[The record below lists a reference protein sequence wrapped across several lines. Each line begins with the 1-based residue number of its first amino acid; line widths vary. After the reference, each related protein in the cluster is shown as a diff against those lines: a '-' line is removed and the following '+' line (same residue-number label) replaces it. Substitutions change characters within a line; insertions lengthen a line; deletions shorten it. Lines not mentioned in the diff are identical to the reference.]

1 MTMIKRVCRTLVFLS
16 MIAAPSVALAQAMF
30 SLWVGSREEVVLRM
44 IALANLKPGEV
55 VTDLGSGDGR
65 LVIGS
70 ALSNPKVTGFGVD
83 IDAKLVREASGRA
96 WVAGVHDRV
105 RFHHQNVFDADISK
119 VDVIYIWLFPE
130 LMRLLRNKIML
141 EARPGTRIV
150 SQLFDMGNWRPDA
163 VDSEQ
168 ATVRMWVVPAR
179 IEGNWRWELALP
191 GQKKSQFDAIL
202 DQTFQHADG
211 VVRVGT
217 MRRQIREFKLD
228 GDQFTFQL
236 HIPLSEQSAS
246 QELEFSG
253 RVKGDVIEGKAKWMR
268 PVRGDPEAHTTTEIP
283 WRAVR
288 TTTTTYFKP
297 TGVDGAR

>member
-1 MTMIKRVCRTLVFLS
+1 MMLERFCRTLVFVS
-16 MIAAPSVALAQAMF
+16 MLVAPSAALAQAIF
-30 SLWVGSREEVVLRM
+30 SMWVGSREELVVRM

-70 ALSNPKVTGFGVD
+70 ALANTRVTGFGVD
-83 IDAKLVREASGRA
+83 IDAKLVREASARA

-105 RFHHQNVFDADISK
+105 KFHHQNVFDADLSK

-130 LMRLLRNKIML
+130 LMRLLRNKLML

-150 SQLFDMGNWRPDA
+150 SQLFDMGDWKPDA

-168 ATVRMWVVPAR
+168 ATVSLWVVPAK

-191 GQKKSQFDAIL
+191 GQKKSRFDAIL
-202 DQTFQHADG
+202 DQTFQSVDG

-217 MRRQIREFKLD
+217 VRRQIREFKLN
-228 GDQFTFQL
+228 GDKFTFRMQ
-236 HIPLSEQSAS
+236 IPLPGHVDN

-253 RVKGDVIEGKAKWMR
+253 RVKGDVMEGKAKWMR
-268 PVRGDPEAHTTTEIP
+268 PVRGDSESYTATEIP

-297 TGVDGAR
+297 TGLHGAR

>member
-1 MTMIKRVCRTLVFLS
+1 MQGLDGSRVDVGGGAD
-16 MIAAPSVALAQAMF
+16 AAGAALAQAMV
-30 SLWVGSREEVVLRM
+30 SLWVGSREEVAARM

-70 ALSNPKVTGFGVD
+70 ALANPKVTGFGVD
-83 IDAKLVREASGRA
+83 IDAKLVREASARA

-105 RFHHQNVFDADISK
+105 RFHHQNVFDADLSR
-119 VDVIYIWLFPE
+119 VDVIYMWLFPE
-130 LMRLLRNKIML
+130 MMRLLRNKILL

-150 SQLFDMGNWRPDA
+150 SQMFDMGDWKPDA
-163 VDSEQ
+163 ADPEQ
-168 ATVRMWVVPAR
+168 ATVRLWVVPAR

-191 GQKKSQFDAIL
+191 GQKKKNRFDAIL
-202 DQTFQHADG
+202 DQTFQHANG

-217 MRRQIREFKLD
+217 VRRQIREFKLE
-228 GDQFTFQL
+228 GDQFTFQM
-236 HIPLSEQSAS
+236 HIPVPGQSGS

-253 RVKGDVIEGKAKWMR
+253 RVKGDVMEGKAKWLR
-268 PVRGDPEAHTTTEIP
+268 PVQGDNEAYTATEMP

-297 TGVDGAR
+297 TGLAGPR

>member
-1 MTMIKRVCRTLVFLS
+1 MLERLCRTLVFVS
-16 MIAAPSVALAQAMF
+16 MLVAPSAALAQATF
-30 SLWVGSREEVVLRM
+30 SMWVGSREEVVARM

-70 ALSNPKVTGFGVD
+70 ALANTRVTGFGVD
-83 IDAKLVREASGRA
+83 IDAKLVREASARA
-96 WVAGVHDRV
+96 WVTGVHDRV
-105 RFHHQNVFDADISK
+105 QFHHQNVFDADLSK

-130 LMRLLRNKIML
+130 LMRLLRNKLML

-150 SQLFDMGNWRPDA
+150 SQLFDMGDWKPDA
-163 VDSEQ
+163 TDSGQ
-168 ATVRMWVVPAR
+168 ATVSLWVVPAK

-191 GQKKSQFDAIL
+191 GQKKSRFDAIL
-202 DQTFQHADG
+202 DQTFQKADG

-217 MRRQIREFKLD
+217 VRRQIREFKLN
-228 GDQFTFQL
+228 GDKFTFLMQ
-236 HIPLSEQSAS
+236 IPLPGQIGN

-253 RVKGDVIEGKAKWMR
+253 RVKGDVMEGKAKWMR
-268 PVRGDPEAHTTTEIP
+268 PVRGDSESYTATEMP

-297 TGVDGAR
+297 TGLHGAR

>member
-1 MTMIKRVCRTLVFLS
+1 MLKHVCRTLVILS
-16 MIAAPSVALAQAMF
+16 MLAAPSAALAQAMF
-30 SLWVGSREEVVLRM
+30 SLWVGSREDVVVRM
-44 IALANLKPGEV
+44 IALAKLQPGEV

-70 ALSNPKVTGFGVD
+70 ALANPKVTGFGVD
-83 IDAKLVREASGRA
+83 IDAKLVREATGRA
-96 WVAGVHDRV
+96 WVAGAHDRIK
-105 RFHHQNVFDADISK
+105 FHHQNVFDADLSK
-119 VDVIYIWLFPE
+119 VDVIYMWLFPE

-150 SQLFDMGNWRPDA
+150 SQLFDMGDWKPDA

-191 GQKKSQFDAIL
+191 GQKKSQFDAII
-202 DQTFQHADG
+202 DQTFQYADG

-217 MRRQIREFKLD
+217 VRRQIREFKLE
-228 GDQFTFQL
+228 GDRFTFVM
-236 HIPLSEQSAS
+236 HIPMAGQTSN

-253 RVKGDVIEGKAKWMR
+253 RVKGDVMEGKAKWVR
-268 PVRGDPEAHTTTEIP
+268 PVRGDPESFTGTEMP

-288 TTTTTYFKP
+288 TTATTYFKP
-297 TGVDGAR
+297 TGVDGPR